1 MKSIRAACVAALC
14 AAAGPAMAQTAYTYV
29 IPAAVVAP
37 MSDEDLRYTVAQA
50 IAADESLR
58 GATITLR
65 VVEGRVVLEGV
76 ALSRAQANQAR
87 AVAENALPPELIVSR
102 VEVAR

>member
-1 MKSIRAACVAALC
+1 MKSVRAACLAMAC
-14 AAAGPAMAQTAYTYV
+14 AAFGPAMAQTAYTYV
-29 IPAAVVAP
+29 IPTAVVAP
-37 MSDEDLRYTVAQA
+37 MSDEDMRYTVAQA

-76 ALSRAQANQAR
+76 ALSQAQANQAR
-87 AVAENALPPELIVSR
+87 AVAENALPPEFIMSK